1 MEFKTLPGG
10 DRIPVLGLGTWQV
23 GGGMSADHA
32 NDKQEIEGIRTAVEL
47 GYRHI
52 DTAEIYG
59 GGHAEE
65 LVRLG
70 INGFSRTNLFIT
82 SKVWSANLGY
92 RATLQALEGS
102 LRRLDMPYLDM
113 YLIHWPNHKIP
124 LEETFAAL
132 NELVEQGKVRH
143 VGVSNFDKEQLA
155 QAMTLSKTPLSTNQV
170 HYSLLYREPEQN
182 GVLRFCRDNNIL
194 LTAYRPLERG
204 AVLAHSVVRE
214 IAGKHG
220 VTPAQVALK
229 WLIDKPN
236 VITIAKAVSESH
248 LKDNMAALSVQ
259 FSEEDVARL
268 DSLAQ

>member
-1 MEFKTLPGG
+1 MEYKTLPNG
-10 DRIPVLGLGTWQV
+10 DRIPVLGLGTWRV

-32 NDKQEIEGIRTAVEL
+32 NDKQEVESIRTAVEL
-47 GYRHI
+47 GYTHI

-59 GGHAEE
+59 SGHAEE

-70 INGFSRTNLFIT
+70 IKGFDRANLFIT
-82 SKVWSANLGY
+82 SKVWSANLGF

-102 LRRLDMPYLDM
+102 LRRLDTPYLDM
-113 YLIHWPNHKIP
+113 YLIHWPNQRIP
-124 LEETFAAL
+124 LEETFDAL
-132 NELVEQGKVRH
+132 NELVQKGKVRH
-143 VGVSNFDKEQLA
+143 VGVSNFHTEQMA
-155 QAMTLSKTPLSTNQV
+155 KAIALSQTPLATNQV
-170 HYSLLYREPEQN
+170 HYSLLAREPEQD
-182 GVLRFCRDNNIL
+182 GVLRSCQDNHVL

-204 AVLAHSVVRE
+204 AVLEHPVVRE
-214 IAGKHG
+214 IAGRHG

-236 VITIAKAVSESH
+236 VITIAKAVSESR